1 MVKGNDDETG
11 NLEGTG
17 KESAVQLGR
26 RGGLKGGKARAAGMT
41 AGERSDASR
50 EAAIAR
56 WDEARGVLRA
66 VKDGT
71 IKIGEAEIDCAVL
84 PGEVRVLSQ
93 RSMMKALNRYRPGG
107 RGTTDPESDEVD
119 IMPRFVAAKNLQPFI
134 SDELRL
140 ALLQPIE
147 YRAAGPKGN
156 GGRAAQGIKAELLAD
171 ICVVYLDAERK
182 GVLKPQQQ
190 GSADAARVLH
200 NALAKTAIVALVDE
214 ATGYQYERARTAL
227 AEIFEAFISKEL
239 AGWVKTFQDEFY
251 EQLFRLRNLSTANI
265 KKRPQYFGKLTNNI
279 VYARLAPGVLEE
291 LRKKN
296 PTTEAGGRKSK
307 HHQHLTREVGH
318 EKLKEHLIVATTL
331 MKISSDY
338 KSFIAQLD
346 KVAPK
351 YAPVDATLWLP
362 GFKP

>member
-1 MVKGNDDETG
+1 MTKVEDDETKSTG
-11 NLEGTG
+11 ND
-17 KESAVQLGR
+17 SNAVELGR

-41 AGERSDASR
+41 PDELSQASR

-56 WDEARGVLRA
+56 WDEVRGVQRA
-66 VKDGT
+66 IKDGT
-71 IKIGEAEIDCAVL
+71 IKIGNAEIDCAVL

-107 RGTTDPESDEVD
+107 RGTTDPESDETD
-119 IMPRFVAAKNLQPFI
+119 IMPRFAAAKNLQEFI
-134 SDELRL
+134 SDELRV
-140 ALLQPIE
+140 ALLQPIL

-156 GGRAAQGIKAELLAD
+156 GGQPAQGIKAELLAD
-171 ICVVYLDAERK
+171 ICVVYLDAERAGK
-182 GVLKPQQQ
+182 LKAQQQ
-190 GSADAARVLH
+190 GAAEAARVLH

-251 EQLFRLRNLSTANI
+251 EQLFRLRNI
-265 KKRPQYFGKLTNNI
+265 KTDDIRKRPKYFGKLTNNI
-279 VYARLAPGVLEE
+279 VYSRLAPGVLEE

-296 PTTEAGGRKSK
+296 PVTDNGGRKDK
-307 HHQHLTREVGH
+307 HHQHLTRDVGH

-331 MKISSDY
+331 MKINTNYDA
-338 KSFIAQLD
+338 FIAQLD
-346 KVAPK
+346 KIAPK
-351 YAPVDATLWLP
+351 HKPVDSSLWLP